1 MSLLALLGLALVLGI
16 RHAADPDHVVAVAA
30 ITARTRSLLGA
41 TRVAVMWGLGHSLT
55 LFVAGAAIVAF
66 NLAVPPRVG
75 LSLEL
80 AVALALVTVGVWNL
94 GSGRIRDD
102 AAVASRGGARAFAVG
117 LLHGLAGSAA
127 VALLVLA
134 TLRDPRAACSYLA
147 VFAAGTLVGMVL
159 VTTSMAAPLGLAV
172 RRWRRFGDGMRRATG
187 VLSLA
192 MGAWLVYRIGWVDG
206 LFLAVPR
213 WMPH

>member
-1 MSLLALLGLALVLGI
+1 
-16 RHAADPDHVVAVAA
+16 
-30 ITARTRSLLGA
+30 
-41 TRVAVMWGLGHSLT
+41 MWGLGHSLT
-55 LFVAGAAIVAF
+55 LFAAGAAIVAF

-94 GSGRIRDD
+94 GSGRRAPEDTTG
-102 AAVASRGGARAFAVG
+102 VSRGGARAFVVG
-117 LLHGLAGSAA
+117 LVHGLAGSAA

-134 TLRDPRAACSYLA
+134 TLRDPRAACGYLA

-159 VTTSMAAPLGLAV
+159 VTASMAAPLGLAV
-172 RRWRRFGDGMRRATG
+172 RRWRRFGDGVRKATG
-187 VLSLA
+187 ALSLA
-192 MGAWLVYRIGWVDG
+192 MGAWLVYQIGWVDG